1 MVCEGKSGNALI
13 DCLAQK
19 AAARDNSGPA
29 RLNHRNT
36 GHMNPSQVLRGRRG
50 RRGGSKSK
58 RGGSRRRQYHTS
70 KRGGSR
76 KSGGSSLMTNLLVP
90 LGILGARRLLSK
102 RLKKKGKK
110 TKRKTRRRN

>member
-36 GHMNPSQVLRGRRG
+36 GHMNPSRALRG

-58 RGGSRRRQYHTS
+58 RGGSKAKRGGS
-70 KRGGSR
+70 KAKRGGSR
-76 KSGGSSLMTNLLVP
+76 KKGGSLMANLLVP
-90 LGILGARRLLSK
+90 LGILGVRRLLTK
-102 RLKKKGKK
+102 KLKKRKATK
-110 TKRKTRRRN
+110 TKRNTRRRN

>member
-36 GHMNPSQVLRGRRG
+36 GHMNPSRALRG

-58 RGGSRRRQYHTS
+58 RGGSKA

-76 KSGGSSLMTNLLVP
+76 KKGGSLMANLLVP
-90 LGILGARRLLSK
+90 LGILGVRRLLTK
-102 RLKKKGKK
+102 KLKKRKATK
-110 TKRKTRRRN
+110 TKRNTRRRN